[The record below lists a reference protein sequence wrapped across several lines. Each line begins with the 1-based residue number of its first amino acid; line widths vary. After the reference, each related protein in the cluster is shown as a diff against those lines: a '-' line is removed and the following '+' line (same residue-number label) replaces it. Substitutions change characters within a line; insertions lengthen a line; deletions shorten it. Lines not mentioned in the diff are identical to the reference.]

1 MKRNRPKRRGAYRPA
16 LLWVSIFSVLLVAA
30 LVAQTFAEES
40 ISVSCYNLQKS
51 RLPIGS
57 VVVYDTAQAA
67 LACNSTYYDCRG
79 RCVGCFADSDYF
91 DAVCVDVRGTMF
103 LK

>member
-1 MKRNRPKRRGAYRPA
+1 MKENGPKRGGAYSPA
-16 LLWVSIFSVLLVAA
+16 LLWGSIFSVLLVAA
-30 LVAQTFAEES
+30 LGAQAFAEDS

-51 RLPIGS
+51 QLSLGS
-57 VVVYDTAQAA
+57 IVVYDTAQAA
-67 LACNSTYYDCRG
+67 LACNSAYYDCKG
-79 RCVGCFADSDYF
+79 RCIGCFADSDYF

>member
-16 LLWVSIFSVLLVAA
+16 LLWGSIFSVLFVTA
-30 LVAQTFAEES
+30 LVAQAFAEDS

-51 RLPIGS
+51 QLPLGTI
-57 VVVYDTAQAA
+57 VVYDTAQAA
-67 LACNSTYYDCRG
+67 PACNSAYYDCKG